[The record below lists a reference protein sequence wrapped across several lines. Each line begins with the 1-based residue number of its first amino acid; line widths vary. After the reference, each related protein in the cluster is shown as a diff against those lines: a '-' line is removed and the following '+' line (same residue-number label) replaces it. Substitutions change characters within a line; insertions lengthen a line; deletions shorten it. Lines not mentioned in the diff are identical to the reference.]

1 LKLKHRTRPANV
13 IVLFSAITWLVIP
26 TDGADAA
33 IVNSLRGFER
43 DEPGWSG
50 SLAGSYD
57 ANGGNTDDSTF
68 AGSGRV
74 QWRGRSNVWR
84 CIVAGERKLNRGE
97 ETARSVLAHLRHNY
111 LLTDRWATLAFL
123 QLQRN
128 PFQRLDART
137 LIGAGG
143 RWQAMKGDR
152 HLVYLGAAYMFEWEK
167 IQDEPGS
174 TQAQRLSSFLSVEVE
189 LRDDVFLDG
198 LVFYQ
203 PEWSD
208 FADWRFL
215 GAISLDVGLTA
226 ALSLF
231 TGFSVQ
237 YDSQP
242 PVGVMQTDW
251 HTKTGFR
258 MKF

>member
-1 LKLKHRTRPANV
+1 MLVASV
-13 IVLFSAITWLVIP
+13 ALVIATGP
-26 TDGADAA
+26 AHAA

-74 QWRGRSNVWR
+74 QWRGQSHIAR
-84 CIVAGERKLNRGE
+84 CIVAGKRKLSRGE
-97 ETARSVLAHLRHNY
+97 ETARSFLAHLRHNY
-111 LLTDRWATLAFL
+111 LLSDRWATIAFL
-123 QLQRN
+123 QVQRN

-137 LIGAGG
+137 LIGAGA
-143 RWQAMKGDR
+143 RWEAVQGDK
-152 HLVYLGAAYMFEWEK
+152 HLIYLGAATMFERER
-167 IQDEPGS
+167 IQDEPVS
-174 TQAQRLSSFLSVEVE
+174 TKAQRLSSFLSVEVA
-189 LRDDVFLDG
+189 LREGVLLDG

-203 PEWSD
+203 PRWND
-208 FADWRFL
+208 FADWRFF
-215 GAISLDVGLTA
+215 GAISLDIGLTA

-231 TGFSVQ
+231 TGYSVQ

-251 HTKTGFR
+251 NTNTGFQV
-258 MKF
+258 KF